1 MSDERRDVYVDEA
14 LRVAL
19 KGRKED
25 LTTAVNMMAERYMA
39 MIASCYVPLLP
50 MHDALIV
57 EVLADL
63 GRVPDARDIGMLAA
77 LCKDYLRRHPE
88 FPQAPSGIAL
98 VILERCSYAELLAI
112 VERIE
117 RQ

>member
-1 MSDERRDVYVDEA
+1 MSDERKDVYVGEA
-14 LRVAL
+14 LRAAL
-19 KGRKED
+19 KGRKEG

-39 MIASCYVPLLP
+39 MIESCYVPLLP

-63 GRVPDARDIGMLAA
+63 GRAPDARDIGMLAA
-77 LCKDYLRRHPE
+77 LCKDYLCRHPE
-88 FPQAPSGIAL
+88 FPPGPAGTAL
-98 VILERCSYAELLAI
+98 TILGRCSYAELLAI

-117 RQ
+117 RR